1 MINTS
6 DGYEQVFTCK
16 IFSSLYYI
24 KLNIANKL
32 INIIV
37 VKSKK
42 GKTDTEFINYYTLSH
57 LQETNSYFKIYNSIK
72 DIYKDLLKMIKN
84 KNFSIVENEDKTL
97 SLIMNVQIND
107 KMKEIVL
114 TLVKNKNIFNL
125 NEKRDYNT
133 IEALNSELN
142 VMKNRLNELEIKQ
155 TLPPTYSKASNY
167 SLYPNAVTS
176 PNNSKLNKLVKILD
190 KLDHLENENET
201 KTERIKQL
209 ENKLNFY
216 ENNNGSINYDYKRN
230 VYSTFI
236 NKNNNA
242 SNNYNVNTMNND
254 LKQSYYS
261 RPNNYSVYSDNF
273 EITNK
278 GMNNYQRKKKL
289 YHSMEKD
296 QYNERINKFDDN
308 DGPTRTRYNYSSDI
322 RYNNNERSITNFS
335 KIRVDDTGS
344 DIPIYKRENI
354 LNLNS
359 RIIFR
364 IKEVQLLMRK
374 LSRGEKNNTV
384 HLNLLYR
391 ASRDGDA
398 EEIIRIYCQDK
409 LNLLTLFYTTEGAR
423 FGVYTEKYIKK
434 SIRNGDHW
442 HEVPG
447 SSFIISLN
455 NLIYYNV
462 IAKRTSLNNKI
473 NNMLCFGFCS
483 RINNNETNF
492 LIYTSRN
499 NFLGKRYLFGD
510 KNDVYYNLDYKKI
523 VGNNRFYKI
532 KDVEIFEVDIE
543 SF

>member
-42 GKTDTEFINYYTLSH
+42 GKSDTEFINYYTLSH
-57 LQETNSYFKIYNSIK
+57 LQEINSYFKIYNSIK

-133 IEALNSELN
+133 IEALNTELN

-176 PNNSKLNKLVKILD
+176 PNNNSKLNKLAKILD

-242 SNNYNVNTMNND
+242 SNNNVNTMNND

-261 RPNNYSVYSDNF
+261 RPYNYSVYSDNF

-278 GMNNYQRKKKL
+278 GMNNYPNPQG
-289 YHSMEKD
+289 
-296 QYNERINKFDDN
+296 KF
-308 DGPTRTRYNYSSDI
+308 GT
-322 RYNNNERSITNFS
+322 FL
-335 KIRVDDTGS
+335 
-344 DIPIYKRENI
+344 KR
-354 LNLNS
+354 
-359 RIIFR
+359 F
-364 IKEVQLLMRK
+364 
-374 LSRGEKNNTV
+374 
-384 HLNLLYR
+384 
-391 ASRDGDA
+391 
-398 EEIIRIYCQDK
+398 
-409 LNLLTLFYTTEGAR
+409 
-423 FGVYTEKYIKK
+423 
-434 SIRNGDHW
+434 
-442 HEVPG
+442 
-447 SSFIISLN
+447 
-455 NLIYYNV
+455 
-462 IAKRTSLNNKI
+462 
-473 NNMLCFGFCS
+473 
-483 RINNNETNF
+483 
-492 LIYTSRN
+492 
-499 NFLGKRYLFGD
+499 
-510 KNDVYYNLDYKKI
+510 
-523 VGNNRFYKI
+523 
-532 KDVEIFEVDIE
+532 
-543 SF
+543 